1 MESIDIKNLS
11 SIINKCKDLAF
22 DLNFT
27 KAKEWK
33 SEDDKRVIIGYM
45 PIYVPREII
54 HAANGIAVGILG
66 AGDRKQVIKGD
77 AYYQS
82 YICRIPR
89 SIIELALDKHF
100 EGFDG
105 FLFPSICDVI
115 RNLSGMFQILK
126 QGKFAHY
133 FDFPQNFQPEIGG
146 TFYKKEM
153 QQVLDAIKK
162 INNVEVT
169 PEKLNH
175 SIMLY
180 NKNRKLIEK
189 IYDIRQEFPWR
200 LTAEE
205 LYYIVRAGLVLPVEE
220 HNIVLENVVDC
231 IQKEIGEPM
240 DKIKVI
246 ISGSF
251 CEQQPIGLIKT
262 IEVAGCYIVDDDY
275 ILGSRWIQGDVNAET
290 NDPLEALADAYL
302 NKSTFSSSVYD
313 VGNPKE
319 KRLMELVRKRK
330 ADGIIF
336 AAPSFCDPALLDTPV
351 FQIAAEE
358 SNIRYVSFQYAEN
371 TGQFKNIK
379 EQVGA
384 FADSIKLWGEEL
396 VET

>member
-1 MESIDIKNLS
+1 MKSNDINNLS
-11 SIINKCKDLAF
+11 GIIKKCKDLAF
-22 DLNFT
+22 DLNFA
-27 KAKEWK
+27 KANEWK
-33 SEDDKRVIIGYM
+33 DEDDKRVIVGYM

-54 HAANGIAVGILG
+54 HAANGLAVGILG

-89 SIIELALDKHF
+89 GIIELALDKHF
-100 EGFDG
+100 QRFDG

-115 RNLSGMFQILK
+115 RNLSGMFQLLE

-133 FDFPQNFQPEIGG
+133 LDFPQNFQTEIGG

-153 QQVLDAIKK
+153 QSIIDAIKK

-175 SIMLY
+175 SIKLY
-180 NKNRKLIEK
+180 NKNRNLIEI

-205 LYYIVRAGLVLPVEE
+205 LYYIVRAGLVIPVEE
-220 HNIVLENVVDC
+220 HNDILENVVDC
-231 IQKEIGEPM
+231 IQKEIGQPM

-251 CEQQPIGLIKT
+251 CEQPPIGLIKT
-262 IEVAGCYIVDDDY
+262 IEMAGCYIVEDDF

-290 NDPLEALADAYL
+290 NDPLEQLADAYL

-319 KRLMELVRKRK
+319 KRLMELAKKRN
-330 ADGIIF
+330 ADGILF
-336 AAPSFCDPALLDTPV
+336 AAPSFCDPALLDIPV
-351 FQIAAEE
+351 LQKAAEE
-358 SNIRYVSFQYAEN
+358 INVRYISFQYAEN

-396 VET
+396 VEI